1 MDDLW
6 LYTKSETDGVIK
18 DTCKGDSGGPLIID
32 NGGQPLLVGVLKVR
46 LSAHTMKTGLSYD
59 IAPLYQFRVTDTT
72 AKITDRAATEAGITS
87 SLRGIGC

>member
-18 DTCKGDSGGPLIID
+18 DTCKGDAGGPLIID
-32 NGGQPLLVGVLKVR
+32 NGGQPLLVGVLEVR
-46 LSAHTMKTGLSYD
+46 QYD
-59 IAPLYQFRVTDTT
+59 IVPLYHPRVADTT
-72 AKITDRAATEAGITS
+72 AKITDRAATEAGATL

>member
-6 LYTKSETDGVIK
+6 LYTESEKEDGVIK

-46 LSAHTMKTGLSYD
+46 LSAHTMNTGLKYD
-59 IAPLYQFRVTDTT
+59 IVPLYD
-72 AKITDRAATEAGITS
+72 I
-87 SLRGIGC
+87 